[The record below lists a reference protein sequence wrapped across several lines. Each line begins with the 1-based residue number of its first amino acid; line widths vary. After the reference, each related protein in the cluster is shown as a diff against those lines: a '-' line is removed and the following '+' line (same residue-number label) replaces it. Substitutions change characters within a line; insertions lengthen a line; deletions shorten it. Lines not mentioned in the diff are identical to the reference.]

1 MQTTL
6 LSIAIALILALLAA
20 LLGPHVIRWNDHRA
34 FFEAEASRLVGIKV
48 RVGGDIDAAL
58 LPTPSV
64 TLRAIA
70 IGPAGEGSRLR
81 ARSLRIEFGLGPLMR
96 GELRATEMR
105 LVAPQF
111 NIGLDGNGQIDW
123 PPLALA
129 NETLSI
135 DRLRIE
141 DGRATLTDVASKS
154 RLVLDQLWFTGD
166 VRSLTG
172 PIRGKGEFVTGG
184 GLYGY
189 EISAGRAGPE
199 GVRLSLS
206 LKTDERPLTVETDGL
221 LAFERGGPRFDGTL
235 ALSRPAGAV
244 LAGGKAVAFEPWR
257 LASKVKADVSAA
269 ALDEVSFQYGP
280 DERALTLAG
289 SGEFRFGAQPQ
300 LQGTLSARQVD
311 LDRLL
316 ATPEAAR
323 RLPLAAVQAFGEM
336 LGNALRPSWPVKLAL
351 NVDTMMLGGATV
363 QNVGSDLRSDGT
375 TWTVDRL
382 ELRAPGFTQV
392 KVDGR
397 LYPLGK
403 GLGFAGGASIDSND
417 PKNLMAWLAGRAT
430 SAAQFK
436 PWHAKGDVTL
446 RADRIAVE
454 RLRTEIDRGVVEGSL
469 SYAWPAGDRPARVE
483 GELRAAELD
492 IDGVI
497 GFGESALSGLGLE
510 QPGEVALAM
519 DIGRAKIAGFDAR
532 NIAARLKLDAS
543 GLAIERLSV
552 GDLAIPV
559 SWPPDAF
566 RRSRRRAAA
575 SRSTSM
581 RAISTA
587 SWR

>member
-1 MQTTL
+1 M
-6 LSIAIALILALLAA
+6 
-20 LLGPHVIRWNDHRA
+20 
-34 FFEAEASRLVGIKV
+34 
-48 RVGGDIDAAL
+48 
-58 LPTPSV
+58 
-64 TLRAIA
+64 
-70 IGPAGEGSRLR
+70 
-81 ARSLRIEFGLGPLMR
+81 
-96 GELRATEMR
+96 
-105 LVAPQF
+105 
-111 NIGLDGNGQIDW
+111 
-123 PPLALA
+123 
-129 NETLSI
+129 
-135 DRLRIE
+135 
-141 DGRATLTDVASKS
+141 
-154 RLVLDQLWFTGD
+154 
-166 VRSLTG
+166 
-172 PIRGKGEFVTGG
+172 
-184 GLYGY
+184 
-189 EISAGRAGPE
+189 
-199 GVRLSLS
+199 
-206 LKTDERPLTVETDGL
+206 
-221 LAFERGGPRFDGTL
+221 
-235 ALSRPAGAV
+235 
-244 LAGGKAVAFEPWR
+244 
-257 LASKVKADVSAA
+257 
-269 ALDEVSFQYGP
+269 
-280 DERALTLAG
+280 AG
-289 SGEFRFGAQPQ
+289 SGEFKFGAQPQ

-316 ATPEAAR
+316 ATPEAPR

-351 NVDTMMLGGATV
+351 NVDSMMLGGATV

-403 GLGFAGGASIDSND
+403 GLGFAGGASVNSND

-454 RLRTEIDRGVVEGSL
+454 RLRTEIDRGVIEGSL

-510 QPGEVALAM
+510 RPGEVALAM

-552 GDLAIPV
+552 GDLGDTSFVATGRIQTQSPPGGSITVNLDARDLNGIAGADGKVCAGAGRPAAPDRGAPEDRDAASQRQDGKQRRRRRQRQDRPDRQDRRDPRQRLGERHRKARGVPGDGSGRARRRRCPCRRPV
-559 SWPPDAF
+559 RGRRARSAARAAWP
-566 RRSRRRAAA
+566 RSADRRRAEAGAA
-575 SRSTSM
+575 R
-581 RAISTA
+581 RVGERTA
-587 SWR
+587 RPRTPL

>member
-1 MQTTL
+1 M
-6 LSIAIALILALLAA
+6 
-20 LLGPHVIRWNDHRA
+20 
-34 FFEAEASRLVGIKV
+34 
-48 RVGGDIDAAL
+48 
-58 LPTPSV
+58 
-64 TLRAIA
+64 
-70 IGPAGEGSRLR
+70 
-81 ARSLRIEFGLGPLMR
+81 
-96 GELRATEMR
+96 
-105 LVAPQF
+105 
-111 NIGLDGNGQIDW
+111 
-123 PPLALA
+123 
-129 NETLSI
+129 
-135 DRLRIE
+135 
-141 DGRATLTDVASKS
+141 
-154 RLVLDQLWFTGD
+154 
-166 VRSLTG
+166 
-172 PIRGKGEFVTGG
+172 
-184 GLYGY
+184 
-189 EISAGRAGPE
+189 
-199 GVRLSLS
+199 
-206 LKTDERPLTVETDGL
+206 
-221 LAFERGGPRFDGTL
+221 
-235 ALSRPAGAV
+235 
-244 LAGGKAVAFEPWR
+244 
-257 LASKVKADVSAA
+257 
-269 ALDEVSFQYGP
+269 
-280 DERALTLAG
+280 AG

-316 ATPEAAR
+316 ATPEAPR

-351 NVDTMMLGGATV
+351 NVDSMMLGGAAV

-403 GLGFAGGASIDSND
+403 GLGFAGGASVNSND
-417 PKNLMAWLAGRAT
+417 PKNLVAWLAGRAI

-510 QPGEVALAM
+510 RPGEIALAM

-552 GDLAIPV
+552 GDLGDTSFVATGRIQTQSPPGGSITVNLDARDLNGIVALTEKFAPALAGPLRRLAARQKTATLQASVRMESSGADGASGKIGLTGKIGAIRVNVSASATGKREAFLVTDLGALAGADVRARRPV
-559 SWPPDAF
+559 RGRWAGSAARVCSAWIGSSRPS
-566 RRSRRRAAA
+566 RSRRGSICRRTGRSAANSALKASLPPGRSMPAATARCGSRPISRRRSISISSPERLAAA
-575 SRSTSM
+575 RCRGGGRSALTMCRGSTDRSRRNRST
-581 RAISTA
+581 R
-587 SWR
+587 RR